1 MLAIEAEFGSLFQ
14 QDDQSADVQE
24 KNPSLG
30 WSMFYEA
37 ISRKNKFSK
46 LKDAINIAKKEKSN
60 IAKE

>member
-1 MLAIEAEFGSLFQ
+1 
-14 QDDQSADVQE
+14 
-24 KNPSLG
+24 
-30 WSMFYEA
+30 MFYEA